1 MEFLYPTPLSSLES
15 IRGLRDIR
23 IGLEHF
29 LATQV
34 NPVKNEVN
42 TEIEIM
48 RISST
53 GAIEGGRVLQTIGQI
68 EAASTWHP
76 ARSSPLQQ
84 NWRELILRE
93 LIRKAEDI
101 DADAIIRV
109 DYHNDG
115 VIRIDETG
123 VKLKRVVA
131 TGIAVKLSRAA

>member
-1 MEFLYPTPLSSLES
+1 
-15 IRGLRDIR
+15 
-23 IGLEHF
+23 
-29 LATQV
+29 
-34 NPVKNEVN
+34 
-42 TEIEIM
+42 M

-53 GAIEGGRVLQTIGQI
+53 GAIEGGRVLYTIGRI

-76 ARSSPLQQ
+76 ARGSPLQE

-109 DYHNDG
+109 DYQKDR

-131 TGIAVKLSRAA
+131 TGVAVKLSRAA

>member
-1 MEFLYPTPLSSLES
+1 LSTLES
-15 IRGLRDIR
+15 IRGIRDIR

-29 LATQV
+29 QATHV
-34 NPVKNEVN
+34 NPDKTEVN
-42 TEIEIM
+42 AEIDVM

-53 GAIEGGRVLQTIGQI
+53 GAIEGGRVLYTIGRI

-76 ARSSPLQQ
+76 AHGSPVQE
-84 NWRELILRE
+84 NWRELVLRE

-101 DADAIIRV
+101 DADALIRV
-109 DYHNDG
+109 DYQNDG

-131 TGIAVKLSRAA
+131 TGIAVRLSHAA